1 MSNGDDAVNPNK
13 QERIAWLG
21 LIVSLVACAYLA
33 TRLFQVNGLAMG
45 PDDDAARI
53 VPRMMAV
60 FLVGV
65 YLIGRRDASPLADER
80 DREIQAKR
88 THAAYFALALML
100 TVAGATLGMDA
111 YRSFWESRSVGWLES
126 GLMLML
132 VASIAVHASVGLFL
146 YRKDRQ

>member
-1 MSNGDDAVNPNK
+1 MSNGDGSVNPNK

-33 TRLFQVNGLAMG
+33 THLFQANGLAMG
-45 PDDDAARI
+45 PDGYVARI

-126 GLMLML
+126 GLML